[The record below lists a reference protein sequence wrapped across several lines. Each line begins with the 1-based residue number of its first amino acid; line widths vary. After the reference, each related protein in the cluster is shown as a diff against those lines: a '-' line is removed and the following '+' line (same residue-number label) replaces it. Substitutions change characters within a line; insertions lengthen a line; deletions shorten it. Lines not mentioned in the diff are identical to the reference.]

1 MAHSNNNGARYD
13 ASQIQVLEGLKAVR
27 LRPSMYIGSTGARGL
42 HHLIYEVV
50 DNSIDEALA
59 GFCSHI
65 EVTLHPGHLVEVN
78 DDGRGIPVEI
88 QAQVGRPAVEVVL
101 TMLHAGGKF
110 GGEGYKVSGGLHGVG
125 VAVVNALSEWLEVE
139 VRRDGHVYQQSYRRG
154 QTTGE
159 LKIIGEAEETGTTI
173 RFIPDGE
180 IFEEREFSFDSLA
193 QRFRELAFLCQ
204 GLKITL
210 KDEGTD
216 QEVEYQFEGGIVE
229 FVRHLN
235 KNKDTL
241 FDPPIYFKRERD
253 DAVCE
258 AALQYNNGYT
268 ENILT
273 YANNIHTQEGGSHE
287 TGFKSALTRAINDYA
302 KKIGTL
308 KENDPTF
315 SGDDVREGLVAVVSV
330 KLTDPQFEG
339 QTKTKLG
346 NTDIRGFVDS
356 MASEELTTFF
366 DENPAVAKSVIDK
379 VVAASRAREAARRAR
394 ELTRRKNALEVS
406 SLPGKLADCTERDPM
421 HSELFLVEGD
431 SAGGSAKLGRDRSF
445 QAILP
450 LRGKILNV
458 EKARLDKILAN
469 AEFAHDHRLG
479 TGIAEEFD
487 LSKARYHKVIIMTD
501 ADIDG
506 AHIRTLILTFFY
518 RYMPK
523 LIEAGYVYMPNRR
536 LHLVRKGQTLEY
548 VYDDHKLEQVLK
560 RIGRGQR
567 CYSALQRPGEMNAD
581 QLWETTMNPD
591 TRTFAVGYSGRRL
604 KLPCHHFNGGYGARR
619 EFIQENA
626 RLVRNLDI

>member
-1 MAHSNNNGARYD
+1 MEVPGAGP
-13 ASQIQVLEGLKAVR
+13 A
-27 LRPSMYIGSTGARGL
+27 
-42 HHLIYEVV
+42 HLIYEVV

-65 EVTLHPGHLVEVN
+65 EVTLHPGHLVEVS

-139 VRRDGHVYQQSYRRG
+139 VRRDGHIYQQSYRRG

-159 LKIIGEAEETGTTI
+159 LKIIGEAKETGTTI

-210 KDEGTD
+210 KDEGTG
-216 QEVEYQFEGGIVE
+216 QEVEYQFEGGIME

-315 SGDDVREGLVAVVSV
+315 SGDDVR
-330 KLTDPQFEG
+330 
-339 QTKTKLG
+339 
-346 NTDIRGFVDS
+346 
-356 MASEELTTFF
+356 
-366 DENPAVAKSVIDK
+366 K
-379 VVAASRAREAARRAR
+379 V
-394 ELTRRKNALEVS
+394 
-406 SLPGKLADCTERDPM
+406 
-421 HSELFLVEGD
+421 
-431 SAGGSAKLGRDRSF
+431 
-445 QAILP
+445 
-450 LRGKILNV
+450 
-458 EKARLDKILAN
+458 
-469 AEFAHDHRLG
+469 
-479 TGIAEEFD
+479 
-487 LSKARYHKVIIMTD
+487 
-501 ADIDG
+501 
-506 AHIRTLILTFFY
+506 
-518 RYMPK
+518 
-523 LIEAGYVYMPNRR
+523 
-536 LHLVRKGQTLEY
+536 
-548 VYDDHKLEQVLK
+548 
-560 RIGRGQR
+560 
-567 CYSALQRPGEMNAD
+567 
-581 QLWETTMNPD
+581 
-591 TRTFAVGYSGRRL
+591 
-604 KLPCHHFNGGYGARR
+604 
-619 EFIQENA
+619 
-626 RLVRNLDI
+626 